1 MPGSLMQL
9 IRDNEHIK
17 LAIRNVKKKYK
28 RKFFKKT
35 AALIHFFN
43 VIGEMSSD
51 LDFNIL
57 RVTMSEN
64 VDFKVANQNAKNSLK
79 WPKE

>member
-1 MPGSLMQL
+1 MQL

-17 LAIRNVKKKYK
+17 LAIRNVTKKKDIG
-28 RKFFKKT
+28 KFLKKT

-57 RVTMSEN
+57 RVTMSDN

-79 WPKE
+79 LPKE

>member
-1 MPGSLMQL
+1 M
-9 IRDNEHIK
+9 
-17 LAIRNVKKKYK
+17 
-28 RKFFKKT
+28 
-35 AALIHFFN
+35 IHFFN

-57 RVTMSEN
+57 RVTMSDN

-79 WPKE
+79 WPQRVIFREDSNLDAFIVTF

>member
-1 MPGSLMQL
+1 M
-9 IRDNEHIK
+9 
-17 LAIRNVKKKYK
+17 KKHKG
-28 RKFFKKT
+28 KFFKKT

-57 RVTMSEN
+57 RVTMSDN

>member
-1 MPGSLMQL
+1 MQL
-9 IRDNEHIK
+9 FRDNEHIK
-17 LAIRNVKKKYK
+17 LAIRNVKKKHK
-28 RKFFKKT
+28 GKFFKKT

-57 RVTMSEN
+57 RVTMSDN

-79 WPKE
+79 WPRGIF